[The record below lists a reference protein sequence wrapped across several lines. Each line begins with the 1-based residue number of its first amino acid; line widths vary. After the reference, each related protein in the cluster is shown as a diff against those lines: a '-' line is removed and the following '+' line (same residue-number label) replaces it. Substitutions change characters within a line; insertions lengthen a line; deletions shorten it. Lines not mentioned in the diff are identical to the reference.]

1 MLLSPNSSWFKQSV
15 LILISSRF
23 YGGTKGQTYQG
34 EFTSPTSL
42 SSQGLCVLWKEQ
54 SKAKTE
60 LINKNS
66 CLAVLSSF
74 VRFSG
79 YMAFFSCLFC
89 IVFCFAPIF
98 PMFCV
103 IRSNPHSH
111 STEFF
116 CCCFLLSVFPWSF
129 CLVWFILCCFLDQLY
144 EGGSVWTFGL
154 SVLPFKWKCRSGYT
168 PFLDRPKCSLKE
180 PKARI
185 PLINEFSVSMGV
197 TGHKI
202 SQIAIANSMWVFS
215 SNPITSTPPIPN
227 GLPAVSS

>member
-1 MLLSPNSSWFKQSV
+1 
-15 LILISSRF
+15 
-23 YGGTKGQTYQG
+23 
-34 EFTSPTSL
+34 
-42 SSQGLCVLWKEQ
+42 
-54 SKAKTE
+54 
-60 LINKNS
+60 
-66 CLAVLSSF
+66 
-74 VRFSG
+74 
-79 YMAFFSCLFC
+79 MAFFSCLFC

-185 PLINEFSVSMGV
+185 PFNEFSVSIGPGGYMPQDFPNCHCEFHV
-197 TGHKI
+197 AFFIKSHHLHT
-202 SQIAIANSMWVFS
+202 A
-215 SNPITSTPPIPN
+215 PN